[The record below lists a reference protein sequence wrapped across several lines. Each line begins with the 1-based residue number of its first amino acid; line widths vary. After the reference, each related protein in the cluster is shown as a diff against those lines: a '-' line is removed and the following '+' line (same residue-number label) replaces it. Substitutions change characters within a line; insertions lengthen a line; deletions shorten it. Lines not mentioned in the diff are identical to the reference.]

1 MMLLSCSYVVAYT
14 TAFLGGVATSTAV
27 STWMCDRLGN
37 TAAAEPVDGV
47 SVRHRIAD
55 GLRHAAGKRSS
66 DVTARTALSQ
76 CTHVLGQTL
85 KGIHTECWP

>member
-1 MMLLSCSYVVAYT
+1 VHHYLTIVVAYT
-14 TAFLGGVATSTAV
+14 TAFPSGVATSTAV
-27 STWMCDRLGN
+27 STWMGDRLWN

-47 SVRHRIAD
+47 SVWRLIAD

-66 DVTARTALSQ
+66 DVIARTALSQ

-85 KGIHTECWP
+85 KGIHIESWPY